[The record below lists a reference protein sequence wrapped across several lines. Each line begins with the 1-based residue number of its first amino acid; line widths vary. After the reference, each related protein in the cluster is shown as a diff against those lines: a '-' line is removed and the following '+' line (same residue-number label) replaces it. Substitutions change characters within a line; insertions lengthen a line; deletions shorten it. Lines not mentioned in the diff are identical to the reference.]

1 MSLDSAYDNDYKYL
15 VDLLAVLYPVLVI
28 YSIFDQDH
36 AETTRNEKRTLL
48 IKSFILITALI
59 VYLKNWADPIFYIWS
74 LFIITVELFNSIGKY
89 DSIDRESFPITEI
102 LSPIGVCAVF
112 FVVYKYVTNKNFIG
126 SVIAALVT
134 YLIINVI
141 TSFDENKSKYS
152 ECTFYSILLNDGDF
166 CDDYIKNLIFIIN
179 SFVRV
184 LLILLIFSF
193 SYAVYK
199 K

>member
-15 VDLLAVLYPVLVI
+15 VDILAVLYPVLVI
-28 YSIFDQDH
+28 YSIFDQDY

-59 VYLKNWADPIFYIWS
+59 VYLNNWGAPIFYIWS

-152 ECTFYSILLNDGDF
+152 ECTFYSILLNHGDF

>member
-15 VDLLAVLYPVLVI
+15 VDILAVLYPVLVI
-28 YSIFDQDH
+28 YSIFDQDY

-112 FVVYKYVTNKNFIG
+112 FVVYKYVTNKNLIG